1 MHLISPVSS
10 STSKISRHWTF
21 WLVSGR
27 ILARFVHT
35 TTSAVLVVAWMV
47 RRLCQFPA
55 LALKQPP
62 FRALAVCF
70 LAVVF
75 GGYCLG
81 ERQRQQQRYEAWQ
94 RDRTVQAALA
104 ESVRILIPDAE
115 HCTLIQAIE
124 LMREQVDVPIDV
136 DMKLANLPIYAGHLV
151 MPDGSVRGVFQGP
164 LDDVLQQILSSAEG
178 ADAPDY
184 QLVDGRIVIRFWPD
198 YPPAVLVRNYESP
211 TFSAG
216 QVKLDERGIFHL
228 ITTCIAPDSW
238 DDVGGP
244 YSARESPGAVTVAA
258 SSQIHRQIV
267 RMLGQLAALPE
278 MSQSPKPVV
287 FLDSGYPYSTSELH
301 ANILAA
307 LDRTGDFECNEQ
319 PLKEFLGSI
328 SERFQIPI
336 VLSTKKLEEAAINL
350 ETPITGKMQGV
361 SLRAFLRNSLGELG
375 LTYTLEPEVMRI
387 TTPEDA
393 GSRLILLLYPVHDL
407 QLHPIPA
414 DAEKLIDV
422 IRATVEPDSWDE
434 VGGPGSVE
442 AIAGGWL
449 LVAQTQEA
457 HEHLLEFLNQL
468 RHDVPRITHPLP
480 ELARREQAI
489 RRIQAKLC
497 SPAILDLPTLP
508 LDQFAAALEARLGVP
523 VVLATKKLEEAA
535 IDPQSIDICL
545 DSSPQPL
552 WRQLGEGL
560 RPYGLSFLVRDE
572 FLQLTT
578 IEDAGSRLNLEI
590 VDTRDLSVLG
600 SGLAS
605 EQFLLSLLQQ
615 SVDEDSWED
624 VGGPA
629 SIISFRDCLVI
640 QHDSPSLFEIREFLS
655 WLRAHRRELPT
666 PAEISSLDRR
676 GAEYNRLVAHSR
688 SSPDRW
694 RATYLSFVLNPEVR
708 VPRPIQRQTP
718 ACYSGGCFCF

>member
-1 MHLISPVSS
+1 MI
-10 STSKISRHWTF
+10 
-21 WLVSGR
+21 
-27 ILARFVHT
+27 
-35 TTSAVLVVAWMV
+35 

-55 LALKQPP
+55 FVVQQPT
-62 FRALAVCF
+62 FRALAVCC
-70 LAVVF
+70 LVAVI
-75 GGYCLG
+75 GGYSLG
-81 ERQRQQQRYEAWQ
+81 ERQRQQQRYQAWQ
-94 RDRTVQAALA
+94 RDRTVQAALG
-104 ESVRILIPDAE
+104 ESVRILLPDAE

-124 LMREQVDVPIDV
+124 LLREQVDIPIDV
-136 DMKLANLPIYAGHLV
+136 EISLADLPIYAGHLV

-164 LDDVLQQILSSAEG
+164 LDDVLEQVLSNAEG
-178 ADAPDY
+178 SDVPAY
-184 QLVDGRIVIRFWPD
+184 QLVNGRIVIRLWTD
-198 YPPAVLVRNYESP
+198 TPPAVLVRNYESP

-216 QVKLDERGIFHL
+216 QVTLDERDLFHL

-258 SSQIHRQIV
+258 SSQIHRQIA
-267 RMLGQLAALPE
+267 RMLEQLAALPE
-278 MSQSPKPVV
+278 AAKSLEPVEFLQS
-287 FLDSGYPYSTSELH
+287 DYPYSTFELL
-301 ANILAA
+301 AKILAA
-307 LDRTGDFECNEQ
+307 LDRTGNFESNEQ

-350 ETPITGKMQGV
+350 ETPVTGKMRGV
-361 SLRAFLRNSLGELG
+361 SLRAFLRNSLGDLG
-375 LTYTLEPEVMRI
+375 LTYTLEPEGIKI

-407 QLHPIPA
+407 QLHPTPP
-414 DAEKLIDV
+414 DTENLIKV
-422 IRATVEPDSWDE
+422 IRATVEPDTWDE

-442 AIAGGWL
+442 AITGGWL

-457 HEHLLEFLNQL
+457 HQHLLEFLNQL
-468 RHDVPRITHPLP
+468 QHDVPRITHPLS
-480 ELARREQAI
+480 ELARREQAV

-497 SPAILDLPTLP
+497 SPEILDLPQLP
-508 LDQFAAALEARLGVP
+508 LDQFAAALAERLGVP

-535 IDPQSIDICL
+535 INPQSIDICL
-545 DSSPQPL
+545 APSPQPL

-560 RPYGLSFLVRDE
+560 RSYGLSFLVRDE
-572 FLQLTT
+572 FLELTT
-578 IEDAGSRLNLEI
+578 VEDAESHLNLEI

-605 EQFLLSLLQQ
+605 EQFLLSLIQQ
-615 SVDEDSWED
+615 SVDEDSWDD

-629 SIISFRDCLVI
+629 SIVSFRDCLII
-640 QHDSPSLFEIREFLS
+640 QHDSPSLFEIREFHG
-655 WLRAHRRELPT
+655 WLRAHRSQLPT
-666 PAEISSLDRR
+666 PAEIESLDRR
-676 GAEYNRLVAHSR
+676 GAEYNQLVTLSR

-694 RATYLSFVLNPEVR
+694 LATYLSFVLNPEAR
-708 VPRPIQRQTP
+708 TPRPIQRQTP